1 MKEFNIE
8 SAKKA
13 DKVITRCGFTAEFS
27 ITDDGQ
33 EKPYKFNI
41 YDNFG
46 HPVMSHNYASN
57 GMFIADLYGG
67 AKSDLDLFMAQAS
80 DFKPKD
86 TKPGYYRGDLN
97 TANEIID
104 DLVKRGGKN
113 IYGYKGAYSNFIYF
127 IDQFGNI
134 NKSPYNDVKDS
145 LDRCTELHLPL
156 KPKCK
161 EGWAVVIKDVNTGV
175 LSVMPTCGFYS
186 NIYDAQGVTLSLE
199 EGHIPIKIVK
209 VSYEEYKVI

>member
-1 MKEFNIE
+1 MKPFNIE
-8 SAKKA
+8 LAKKGE
-13 DKVITRCGFTAEFS
+13 KVITRCGFVAVYDSTCKDKS
-27 ITDDGQ
+27 
-33 EKPYKFNI
+33 YKFAI
-41 YDNFG
+41 YDKHFNFI
-46 HPVMSHNYASN
+46 
-57 GMFIADLYGG
+57 MFHKYEADG
-67 AKSDLDLFMAQAS
+67 KFMIISDSVESDFDLFMAEDS

-97 TANEIID
+97 TTNEIID

-113 IYGYKGAYSNFIYF
+113 IYGYKGAYSNFVYF